1 MSNKNKY
8 QKPTMT
14 EVKMKHQH
22 LMQDNSDE
30 NTGSSE
36 GTLSRQYR
44 STWDDKE

>member
-22 LMQDNSDE
+22 LLNGDSD
-30 NTGSSE
+30 TGSYE

>member
-22 LMQDNSDE
+22 LLNGDSD
-30 NTGSSE
+30 TGTDGPS
-36 GTLSRQYR
+36 GSRQYR

>member
-22 LMQDNSDE
+22 LLNGDSDTD
-30 NTGSSE
+30 TGSD
-36 GTLSRQYR
+36 GGVNSRQYR
-44 STWDDKE
+44 SNWDDKE